1 MKVIH
6 TAIAG
11 LFELEPNVFEDA
23 RGYFMESY
31 KKEWFDA
38 HVAPISFIQD
48 NESKSTLGVLR
59 GLHFQEGDYA
69 QAKLVRVLQGEVL
82 DVAVD
87 LRKNSPSFGKHFKII
102 LDAQQRNQLW
112 IPPGFAHGF
121 ATLED
126 NTIFTYKCTD
136 YYHPESEGGILWN
149 SPSLNIPWQL
159 ENPVLSAKD
168 EQLTDFAHFNSP
180 F

>member
-1 MKVIH
+1 VI
-6 TAIAG
+6 TGA
-11 LFELEPNVFEDA
+11 
-23 RGYFMESY
+23 
-31 KKEWFDA
+31 
-38 HVAPISFIQD
+38 
-48 NESKSTLGVLR
+48 
-59 GLHFQEGDYA
+59 
-69 QAKLVRVLQGEVL
+69 VL
-82 DVAVD
+82 DVALD
-87 LRKNSPSFGKHFKII
+87 IRKDSPTYGQFVAEELTASNKRM
-102 LDAQQRNQLW
+102 LY

-149 SPSLNIPWQL
+149 SPSLNIPWRL